1 MATYLGTIDITPDGF
16 KGIVGNPQNLKEVN
30 EPLFNSL
37 GFESDHYWY
46 GVGESTIYIVFK
58 APNNDVDVQ
67 ALVMAVCAS
76 GIVNTMKAVRI
87 IDAAEDKKEEEK
99 ASAIVYYTPG
109 S

>member
-1 MATYLGTIDITPDGF
+1 MATYLGTIGVTPEGF
-16 KGIVGNPQNLKEVN
+16 KGIVGNPQSRKEVN

-37 GFESDHYWY
+37 GFEIEHYWF

-58 APNNDVDVQ
+58 TPDNDVDVQ

-87 IDAAEDKKEEEK
+87 IDAAEGKKAAEK
-99 ASAIVYYTPG
+99 ASAIIYSPPG
-109 S
+109 N

>member
-16 KGIVGNPQNLKEVN
+16 KGIVGNPQNRKEVN

-37 GFESDHYWY
+37 GFEIEHYWY

-58 APNNDVDVQ
+58 APDNDVDVQ

-76 GIVNTMKAVRI
+76 GIVNTMKAVRV
-87 IDAAEDKKEEEK
+87 IDAADGQKAAEK
-99 ASAIVYYTPG
+99 ASAIVYSPPG
-109 S
+109 R

>member
-1 MATYLGTIDITPDGF
+1 MATYLGTIDVTSEGF
-16 KGIVGNPQNLKEVN
+16 KGIVGNPQNRKEVN

-37 GFESDHYWY
+37 GFEIEHYWF

-58 APNNDVDVQ
+58 TPDNDVDVQ

-87 IDAAEDKKEEEK
+87 IDAAEGKKAAEK
-99 ASAIVYYTPG
+99 ASAIIYSPPG
-109 S
+109 N

>member
-1 MATYLGTIDITPDGF
+1 MATYLGTIDVTSEGF
-16 KGIVGNPQNLKEVN
+16 KGIVGNPQNRKEVN

-37 GFESDHYWY
+37 GFEIEHYWF

-58 APNNDVDVQ
+58 TPENDVDVQ

-87 IDAAEDKKEEEK
+87 IDAAEGKKAAEK
-99 ASAIVYYTPG
+99 ASAIIYSPPG
-109 S
+109 N